1 MQSPTDYP
9 ILVFVIYFIMLFTA
23 ARIGRAFLRARRD
36 ADDDF
41 REHFGLVAA
50 SVLALLG
57 LIIGFSFSIAATRY
71 DQRKNYEEEEANAI
85 GTEYARA
92 DLLPDADRVKVRS
105 LLRRYLDERIAFYLT
120 RDEQALRQLDLRT
133 TTLQGKLWAAVVAA
147 ATPNPTPVN
156 ALAVAGMN
164 DVLNAQG
171 YTQAAFWNRIP
182 VAGWALMTVIAVG
195 CNLLIGYGDGGAAR
209 PGTCLLSVLPL
220 LAAVAFMLIADID
233 TPRHGIIRVRPQ
245 NLISLTESLP
255 PQPPDPPRLAG
266 VGTVI
271 VTSERHA
278 RRAVG

>member
-9 ILVFVIYFIMLFTA
+9 IFVFVIYFIMLFTA
-23 ARIGRAFLRARRD
+23 ARIGRACLRLRRD

-120 RDEQALRQLDLRT
+120 RDEQELRQLDLRT
-133 TTLQGKLWAAVVAA
+133 TKLQSELWAAVVAA

-195 CNLLIGYGDGGAAR
+195 CNLLIGYGAR
-209 PGTCLLSVLPL
+209 SRSTGNVLLSVLPL

-255 PQPPDPPRLAG
+255 PQPPDPPRSLE
-266 VGTVI
+266 
-271 VTSERHA
+271 SA
-278 RRAVG
+278 R